1 MLKIIA
7 VLVFVALIG
16 GIKIKVYN
24 DKQKARTYKC
34 RANTAQNADG

>member
-1 MLKIIA
+1 MLNIFGI
-7 VLVFVALIG
+7 LVFVALIG

>member
-7 VLVFVALIG
+7 VLAFVALIG

-34 RANTAQNADG
+34 RVNTAQNADG

>member
-1 MLKIIA
+1 MHKIIA